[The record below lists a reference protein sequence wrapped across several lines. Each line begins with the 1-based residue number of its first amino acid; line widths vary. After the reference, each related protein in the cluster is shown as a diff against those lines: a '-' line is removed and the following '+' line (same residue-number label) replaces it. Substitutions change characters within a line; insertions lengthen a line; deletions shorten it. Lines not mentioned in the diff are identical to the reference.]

1 MAEPRLA
8 GKVAIVTGAG
18 QGFGEGIT
26 KKFIQEGSKVLLVDI
41 NAESGERVATAQ
53 PQGTAI
59 FVHGDVS
66 VETDWQKA
74 VDRALAEFGKIDI
87 IVNNAGV
94 VNKAMSSIE
103 LAEQELDRLLR
114 INVKS
119 LYHSAKVAVPVLK
132 KQGSGG
138 VFVNISSI
146 SAPRPR
152 PNLVWYAAS
161 KGAASAATKGLAAE
175 FAKDNIRFNAICPV
189 VAETAM
195 LPLVL
200 GGKPDTPE
208 NRNVFLAS
216 IPLGRFATPADVANA
231 AAFLAS
237 EEASFITGVELP
249 IDGGR
254 SLN

>member
-1 MAEPRLA
+1 MQGPCGAIEGSISPYYTQDTANIAGNFSRTTMAEPRLA

-94 VNKAMSSIE
+94 VNKAMVRPSWVSEADMFGTDADLI
-103 LAEQELDRLLR
+103 LL
-114 INVKS
+114 
-119 LYHSAKVAVPVLK
+119 L
-132 KQGSGG
+132 
-138 VFVNISSI
+138 
-146 SAPRPR
+146 
-152 PNLVWYAAS
+152 
-161 KGAASAATKGLAAE
+161 GLA
-175 FAKDNIRFNAICPV
+175 
-189 VAETAM
+189 
-195 LPLVL
+195 VL
-200 GGKPDTPE
+200 H
-208 NRNVFLAS
+208 RA
-216 IPLGRFATPADVANA
+216 GRAGT
-231 AAFLAS
+231 
-237 EEASFITGVELP
+237 
-249 IDGGR
+249 
-254 SLN
+254 